1 MTPVR
6 PILRTFFRPLIIAG
20 LIAVTARMLVVQVFA
35 IPSGSMMP
43 TLQAGDQILVTP
55 YQLPWTQPAPKRG
68 DVVVFRRFDATQS
81 YFVKRVIGV
90 PGDHLEIRSGQVYV
104 DGRAIQEPYVLAA
117 SDGDLQPEIIP
128 ADSYFVMGDHRDD
141 SIDSRVWG
149 LVAGSAI
156 VGRARV
162 VFWSAA
168 GDPSYLHAAS
178 AANGNVRA
186 EGERIRWN
194 RVLTPIR

>member
-55 YQLPWTQPAPKRG
+55 YQLPWTQPSPKRG

-104 DGRAIQEPYVLAA
+104 DGRAIREPYILAP
-117 SDGDLQPEIIP
+117 GGGNIQPEIIP

-149 LVAGSAI
+149 LVPRSAM

-168 GDPSYLHAAS
+168 GDPSYLNAAS
-178 AANGNVRA
+178 AANRNVRSH
-186 EGERIRWN
+186 GERIRWD